1 MASADTCVFLRERLA
16 FDTMPRRPSDQHI
29 DNPAAVGRRLR
40 QTRIEAGL
48 SQRALA
54 FPGCTPA
61 YISRIE
67 AGQRI
72 PSLQLLRELAN
83 RIGVD
88 VEYLARGDE
97 ASAAVSDPLA
107 EAELD
112 LRLGDVEAAEKHFS
126 AVSGAEVSD
135 RQRARALAGLG
146 QIAFGRGDSNRAIE
160 AFEQALELSP
170 RLEGDDPALADSL
183 GRAYAMTSQYDR
195 AAALFERRYNEA
207 QQRQDLI
214 QTTRFAVLLANT
226 LVDSGS
232 FARAE
237 ELLGKALAQIADDGD
252 PLTNARLWWTQSR
265 LHTLQNEPTLAER
278 YARLA
283 LDTLMLT
290 EHTRYV
296 ALARQVLAHIY
307 LDEGRADEALE
318 VLEPARATL
327 EASENAYDRGV
338 IRVELARALVE
349 VGRTDEAM
357 PLAETAADELREVSP
372 IDAGRA
378 HDVLAGALRRR
389 GDVDGAIAASQRAL
403 TLLPV
408 NDRYRLAVSSS
419 LAEMLREQGR
429 NDEALDV
436 LAEAVRSQAGERQ
449 HS

>member
-1 MASADTCVFLRERLA
+1 
-16 FDTMPRRPSDQHI
+16 MPRRPSDQHI
-29 DNPAAVGRRLR
+29 DNAAAVGRRLR

-97 ASAAVSDPLA
+97 ASAAVTDPLA

-112 LRLGDVEAAEKHFS
+112 LRLGDVEAAERHFS
-126 AVSGAEVSD
+126 AFAGADVSD
-135 RQRARALAGLG
+135 RARARALAGLG
-146 QIAFGRGDSNRAIE
+146 QIAFGRGDSNGAIE

-170 RLEGDDPALADSL
+170 RLEADDPALADSL
-183 GRAYAMTSQYDR
+183 GRAYAMTNQYDR
-195 AAALFERRYNEA
+195 AVALFERRYNAA

-237 ELLGKALAQIADDGD
+237 GLLGKALAQIGDEGD

-429 NDEALDV
+429 SDEALDV

-449 HS
+449 LS

>member
-1 MASADTCVFLRERLA
+1 
-16 FDTMPRRPSDQHI
+16 MPRRPSDQHI

-146 QIAFGRGDSNRAIE
+146 QITFGRGDSNRAIE

-403 TLLPV
+403 SLLPV

>member
-1 MASADTCVFLRERLA
+1 VREPLA
-16 FDTMPRRPSDQHI
+16 LTRVPRRPSDQHI
-29 DNPAAVGRRLR
+29 DNPVAVGRRLR
-40 QTRIEAGL
+40 QTRVEAGL

-97 ASAAVSDPLA
+97 ASAAVTDPLA

-112 LRLGDVEAAEKHFS
+112 LRLGEVEAAEKHFS
-126 AVSGAEVSD
+126 DVSSRADSTD

-146 QIAFGRGDSNRAIE
+146 QIAFGKGDSSGAIK
-160 AFEQALELSP
+160 AFEQALELWP
-170 RLEGDDPALADSL
+170 RLEADDPALADSL

-195 AAALFERRYNEA
+195 AAALFERRYEA
-207 QQRQDLI
+207 AQRRRDLI
-214 QTTRFAVLLANT
+214 QTVRFAVLLANT

-232 FARAE
+232 FDRAE
-237 ELLGKALAQIADDGD
+237 ELLGDALAQNEADGD

-265 LHTLQNEPTLAER
+265 LHTLQNEPTLAEK

-283 LDTLMLT
+283 LDTLLLT

-318 VLEPARATL
+318 VLEPARVTL
-327 EASENAYDRGV
+327 EASDNAYDRGV

-349 VGRTDEAM
+349 VGRIDEAM
-357 PLAETAADELREVSP
+357 PLAEAAAAELREVSP

-378 HDVLAGALRRR
+378 HDVLAGGLRRR
-389 GDVDGAIAASQRAL
+389 GDLDGAIAASQRAL

-408 NDRYRLAVSSS
+408 NDRYRLAVSSN

-429 NDEALDV
+429 SDEALDV
-436 LAEAVRSQAGERQ
+436 LAEVVRSQAGERQ
-449 HS
+449 PS

>member
-1 MASADTCVFLRERLA
+1 
-16 FDTMPRRPSDQHI
+16 MPRRPSDQHI
-29 DNPAAVGRRLR
+29 DDPAAVGRRLR

-88 VEYLARGDE
+88 VEYLARGND
-97 ASAAVSDPLA
+97 ASAAVTDPLA
-107 EAELD
+107 EAELE
-112 LRLGDVEAAEKHFS
+112 LRLGDVGASERHFS
-126 AVSGAEVSD
+126 AVAADAEATD
-135 RQRARALAGLG
+135 RQRGRASAGLG
-146 QIAFGRGDSNRAIE
+146 QIAFGKGDSNGAIK
-160 AFEQALELSP
+160 AFEQALALWP

-183 GRAYAMTSQYDR
+183 GRAYAMTNQYDK
-195 AAALFERRYNEA
+195 AAALFERCYDEA
-207 QQRQDLI
+207 QQQRDLI
-214 QTTRFAVLLANT
+214 QTVRFAVLLANT
-226 LVDSGS
+226 LVDSGA
-232 FARAE
+232 FDRAE
-237 ELLGKALAQIADDGD
+237 ELLGDALGQNADDGD

-265 LHTLQNEPTLAER
+265 LHTLQNQPALAER

-307 LDEGRADEALE
+307 LDQGRADEALE

-327 EASENAYDRGV
+327 EASDNAYDRGV

-357 PLAETAADELREVSP
+357 PLAEAAAEELREVSP
-372 IDAGRA
+372 LDAGRA

-389 GDVDGAIAASQRAL
+389 GDLDGAIAAWQTAL
-403 TLLPV
+403 TLLPLS
-408 NDRYRLAVSSS
+408 DRYRLAVSSS
-419 LAEMLREQGR
+419 LADVLREQGR

-449 HS
+449 LS

>member
-1 MASADTCVFLRERLA
+1 
-16 FDTMPRRPSDQHI
+16 MPRRPSDQHI

-40 QTRIEAGL
+40 QTRVEAGL

-88 VEYLARGDE
+88 VEYLARGDA
-97 ASAAVSDPLA
+97 ASAAVTDPLA
-107 EAELD
+107 EAELE
-112 LRLGDVEAAEKHFS
+112 LRLGDVDAAHEHFS
-126 AVSGAEVSD
+126 TVASASDASD
-135 RQRARALAGLG
+135 RRRARALAGLG
-146 QIAFGRGDSNRAIE
+146 QIAFGKGDNAGAIKS
-160 AFEQALELSP
+160 FEQALELWP

-183 GRAYAMTSQYDR
+183 GRAYAMTSQYNL
-195 AAALFERRYNEA
+195 AVALFERRYEEA
-207 QQRQDLI
+207 QQRRDLI
-214 QTTRFAVLLANT
+214 QTVRFAVLLANT

-232 FARAE
+232 FGRAE
-237 ELLGKALAQIADDGD
+237 ELLGQALEENGDDGD
-252 PLTNARLWWTQSR
+252 PLTSARLWWTQSR
-265 LHTLQNEPTLAER
+265 LHTLQQEPALAEK

-349 VGRTDEAM
+349 VGRTDEAL
-357 PLAETAADELREVSP
+357 PLAEAAAGELHGVSP

-378 HDVLAGALRRR
+378 HEVLANALRRR
-389 GDVDGAIAASQRAL
+389 GDLDGAIAASQRAL
-403 TLLPV
+403 AVMPV
-408 NDRYRLAVSSS
+408 DDRYRLAVSSS

-429 NDEALDV
+429 SDEALDV
-436 LAEAVRSQAGERQ
+436 LADAVRSQSGERQ
-449 HS
+449 LS

>member
-1 MASADTCVFLRERLA
+1 
-16 FDTMPRRPSDQHI
+16 MPRRPSDQHI

-40 QTRIEAGL
+40 QTRTEVGL

-97 ASAAVSDPLA
+97 ASAAVTDPLA

-112 LRLGDVEAAEKHFS
+112 LRLGDVEAAERHFS
-126 AVSGAEVSD
+126 AVAGAEVSD
-135 RQRARALAGLG
+135 RERARAVAGLG
-146 QIAFGRGDSNRAIE
+146 QIAFGRGDSNGAIE

-195 AAALFERRYNEA
+195 AVALFERRYNKA

-237 ELLGKALAQIADDGD
+237 ELLGKALAQIGDEGD

-357 PLAETAADELREVSP
+357 PLAQTAADELREVSP

-436 LAEAVRSQAGERQ
+436 LAEAVRSHAGERQ
-449 HS
+449 LS